1 MGSIKAIAL
10 DIDGTITDHTR
21 KVCISAIEAIRKAED
36 AGIPVIIV
44 TGNILCFTRAVSV
57 FLGTTGGMVSENGG
71 VILSQG
77 QMKVLGDIK
86 KAENAYDYLK
96 THPKTREKV
105 QRVQFSDMRVSEI
118 ALFRTISE
126 DIIKNVLKDHDVEIY
141 DTKFALHLTDPMVN
155 KGSSLELISK
165 EMGINLKNIM
175 AMGDSEND
183 IEFLRVAGHKV
194 AVANADSELKDMA
207 DYVTRNR
214 FGDGV
219 AEAINR
225 FVLAD
230 LS

>member
-1 MGSIKAIAL
+1 MPSINAIAV

-36 AGIPVIIV
+36 AGIPVVIV

-57 FLGTTGGMVSENGG
+57 FLGTTGGLVSENGG

-86 KAENAYDYLK
+86 KAEKAYDYLK
-96 THPKTREKV
+96 TQPPTRDKV

-141 DTKFALHLTDPMVN
+141 DTNFALHLTDPLVN
-155 KGSSLELISK
+155 KGTSLELVSA
-165 EMGINLKNIM
+165 EMGIKPKNIM
-175 AMGDSEND
+175 AVGDSEND
-183 IEFLRVAGHKV
+183 IEFLKVVGHKV
-194 AVANADSELKDMA
+194 AVANADPELKSVA
-207 DYVTRNR
+207 DYVTINR

-219 AEAINR
+219 SEAINR
-225 FVLAD
+225 FVLDD
-230 LS
+230 LV

>member
-1 MGSIKAIAL
+1 MASIKAIAL
-10 DIDGTITDHTR
+10 DIDGTITDNTR

-57 FLGTTGGMVSENGG
+57 FLGTSGGMVSENGG

-86 KAENAYDYLK
+86 KAEMAYSYLK
-96 THPKTREKV
+96 THPQTRNKV
-105 QRVQFSDMRVSEI
+105 ERVQFSDMRVSEI

-126 DIIKNVLKDHDVEIY
+126 DIIKNVLKDYDVEIY

-155 KGSSLELISK
+155 KGTSLELVST
-165 EMGINLKNIM
+165 EMGIKPKNIM

-183 IEFLRVAGHKV
+183 IEFLKVAGHKV
-194 AVANADSELKDMA
+194 AVANADPELKAVA
-207 DYVTRNR
+207 DYVTIKR

-219 AEAINR
+219 SEAINR
-225 FVLAD
+225 FILDKIV
-230 LS
+230 

>member
-1 MGSIKAIAL
+1 MRPIKAIAL

-21 KVCISAIEAIRKAED
+21 KVCISAIEAIRKAEN

-57 FLGTTGGMVSENGG
+57 FLGTSGGMVSENGG

-86 KAENAYDYLK
+86 KAEKAYEYLK
-96 THPKTREKV
+96 THPRTRDKV
-105 QRVQFSDMRVSEI
+105 ERVQFSDMRVSEI

-141 DTKFALHLTDPMVN
+141 DTKFALHLTDPLVN
-155 KGSSLELISK
+155 KGTSLELVSA
-165 EMGINLKNIM
+165 EMGIKPRNIM
-175 AMGDSEND
+175 AVGDSEND
-183 IEFLRVAGHKV
+183 IEFLKVVGHKV
-194 AVANADSELKDMA
+194 AVANADPELKAVA
-207 DYVTRNR
+207 DYVTINR

-219 AEAINR
+219 SEAINR
-225 FVLAD
+225 FVLD
-230 LS
+230 V